1 MKEIELGVYHQGC
14 WGSESSAAFPEV
26 SAREKGP
33 ITIMK
38 RQNGKT
44 TAHVTWDVKAQ
55 DKDSLEK
62 YLDFVKNHKGIKE
75 LSVFHKKDNYAITS
89 TIQRCEGSSYDTIVN
104 GNCLYT
110 APIVQENGYERHR
123 VLARD
128 PKGLIN
134 LLNELEILGEVKI
147 FRAGS
152 FVEKKNDEPLTGKQ
166 FGALELAQM
175 HNYYSWPRKI
185 TLEELAG
192 YAKCSRRAYQ
202 ENLRKAEAKVFP
214 NFIKNLKGSF

>member
-44 TAHVTWDVKAQ
+44 TAHVTWDIRAQ
-55 DKDSLEK
+55 DKKSLEN
-62 YLDFVKNHKGIKE
+62 YLNFVKNHKGIMDFE
-75 LSVFHKKDNYAITS
+75 VFNKTDNSAITS
-89 TIQRCEGSSYDTIVN
+89 TIQKCVGSSYDTIVN

-110 APIVQENGYERHR
+110 APIVQENGYERHK
-123 VLARD
+123 VLARN
-128 PKGLIN
+128 PKELIG
-134 LLNELEILGEVKI
+134 LLNELEILGEVKV
-147 FRAGS
+147 FRAGN
-152 FVEKKNDEPLTGKQ
+152 FREDRGEPLTGKQ
-166 FGALELAQM
+166 FSALEIAQM
-175 HNYYSWPRKI
+175 HNYYSWPRNV

-192 YAKCSRRAYQ
+192 FANCSRRAFQ

-214 NFIKNLKGSF
+214 GFIKNLKGSF